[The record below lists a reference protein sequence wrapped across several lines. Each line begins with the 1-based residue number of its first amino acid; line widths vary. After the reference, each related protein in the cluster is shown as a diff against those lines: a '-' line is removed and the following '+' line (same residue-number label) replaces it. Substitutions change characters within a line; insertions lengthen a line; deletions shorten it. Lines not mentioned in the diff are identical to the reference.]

1 MSDLSTPTRTD
12 FAFPFRIDAAS
23 GQAAQASY
31 QDHVDQMIRQILL
44 TDPGERVCL
53 PTFGA
58 GLRRLL
64 FAPLTAQLQ
73 ASATMIITQSLN
85 AWLGNQITVQNVTV
99 RTPASTPGVPDGT
112 ITDHDLLCADR
123 DPIGAAN
130 PGSGDLS
137 MTEPQ
142 GPRPRR
148 RRLRPTFNGIDFVE
162 VVVAAHA
169 DRAFPQRGRGRR
181 PVADR
186 DDHRRRQRADRG
198 RCKPITRRRLVDRRR
213 RHGRC

>member
-1 MSDLSTPTRTD
+1 MTDLSNLTRTD

-64 FAPLTAQLQ
+64 FAPITAQLQ
-73 ASATMIITQSLN
+73 ATATMVITQSLT

-99 RTPASTPGVPDGT
+99 QTPASTPGTPEGT
-112 ITDHDLLCADR
+112 VIINISYVLIETQ
-123 DPIGAAN
+123 
-130 PGSGDLS
+130 S
-137 MTEPQ
+137 
-142 GPRPRR
+142 
-148 RRLRPTFNGIDFVE
+148 V
-162 VVVAAHA
+162 
-169 DRAFPQRGRGRR
+169 
-181 PVADR
+181 
-186 DDHRRRQRADRG
+186 RQ
-198 RCKPITRRRLVDRRR
+198 TQVQVF
-213 RHGRC
+213 